1 MAKHRKPR
9 PSLTNTA
16 IVIVLLGWSANFTAN
31 LLSPDYESNNELDAM
46 LLAVLG
52 FLLAGR
58 AAGDKGREE
67 RELEEEGEDEGPE
80 EAEGGDKK

>member
-1 MAKHRKPR
+1 MAKHREPS
-9 PSLTNTA
+9 PSLTNIA
-16 IVIVLLGWSANFTAN
+16 IIIVLLGWSANFAAN

-67 RELEEEGEDEGPE
+67 SEPEEEGEDRGPE

>member
-1 MAKHRKPR
+1 MAKHRKPS
-9 PSLTNTA
+9 PSLTNLA
-16 IVIVLLGWSANFTAN
+16 IIVVLLGWSANFTAN

-58 AAGDKGREE
+58 AAGNKDPAGTE
-67 RELEEEGEDEGPE
+67 REEEGEDKGPE